1 MIIKTTIRAT
11 VNPKAL
17 TRKCTRAEHAV
28 AVQAERDSRPYI
40 PSETGKLRSS
50 GKVYGNT
57 IVWNVPYAREMYFGH
72 LHVDPKRKI
81 AGFPVPGGWRSFR
94 GQKKIRST
102 RKFHYKSGG
111 DQWFTKAK
119 KAKIGSW
126 LQLAQGVISRG

>member
-1 MIIKTTIRAT
+1 MIIKTS
-11 VNPKAL
+11 VKAVIQPETL
-17 TRKCTRAEHAV
+17 HQRCTKAEHAV
-28 AVQAERDSRPYI
+28 AVRAERDSRPYI

-57 IVWNVPYAREMYFGH
+57 IVWNLPYAREMYFGH
-72 LHVDPKRKI
+72 LYVDQKRKI

>member
-1 MIIKTTIRAT
+1 MIIKTSIRAT
-11 VNPKAL
+11 VNPEVL
-17 TRKCTRAEHAV
+17 TRKCGRAKHAV

-40 PSETGKLRSS
+40 PSNTGRLRSS

-57 IVWNVPYAREMYFGH
+57 IVWNLPYAREMYFGH
-72 LHVDPKRKI
+72 LHVDPDRKI
-81 AGFPVPGGWRSFR
+81 AGFLTKQGWRSFR
-94 GQKKIRST
+94 GQKKIRSA

>member
-72 LHVDPKRKI
+72 LHVDPDMKI
-81 AGFPVPGGWRSFR
+81 AGFKTKQGWRSFS
-94 GQKKIRST
+94 GKKKIRSE
-102 RKFHYKSGG
+102 RKFHYKTGG

-119 KAKIGSW
+119 RARLASWMKI
-126 LQLAQGVISRG
+126 AQGVIARG